1 MILRSQINKAV
12 NNAKKW
18 FYNEQLKGK
27 TSIIY
32 IVAKK
37 HLRNDDF
44 VIWYDEAEYK
54 LDHIQ
59 FIESNA
65 DFQGETDGVTIWINK
80 FYEWND
86 TSLELFLIHEA
97 LHFTIRRKG
106 IHDIPEYKE
115 HNIMEQINKNLII

>member
-27 TSIIY
+27 KSIIY

-59 FIESNA
+59 FLESNA

-86 TSLELFLIHEA
+86 KK
-97 LHFTIRRKG
+97 IRF
-106 IHDIPEYKE
+106 IA
-115 HNIMEQINKNLII
+115 